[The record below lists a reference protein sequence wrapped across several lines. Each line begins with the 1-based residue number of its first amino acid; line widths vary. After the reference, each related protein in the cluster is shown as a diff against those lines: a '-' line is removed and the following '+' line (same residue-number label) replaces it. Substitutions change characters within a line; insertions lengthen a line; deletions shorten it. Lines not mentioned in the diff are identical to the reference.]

1 MTGAAGLMQ
10 VDLELS
16 PNEASDLLPL
26 DAAALLAAHGW
37 DAAYLTVLD
46 EGPVERCIALLGHSA
61 GDAVDTGW
69 TSRRLAFSPVSG
81 SGSTADAESLA
92 VHDGRVHVV
101 GSHFGPKGGPVL
113 PDRQFVA
120 RFAMAEVAAAID
132 RGRPALEIAPTAFFL
147 HRAVNDALAGAAD
160 LLPLAPQA
168 REAFVGAAR
177 RQAAQRGEPW
187 RHQLHPGD
195 HPINVEGAAF
205 GPEGR
210 LVLGLRFPPTADGH
224 ALLVEV
230 DDADAFFGGP
240 GKAPRCVAVWVLGG
254 VGAPHAPV
262 GVRALHHAGDG
273 VFDVVTGCLDE
284 RGAPLLGGR
293 DEGARAGCSHWR
305 FGLPPG
311 AGGGTLR
318 ASLVHDFGALDH
330 VEGVAT
336 GPDGAPL
343 YVVDADGHVDLRFLR
358 SGGGRPKGLDPTRA
372 G

>member
-1 MTGAAGLMQ
+1 MTGAASLAR
-10 VDLELS
+10 VDLELT

-26 DAAALLAAHGW
+26 DDAALLAAHGW

-46 EGPVERCIALLGHSA
+46 EGPVERCIAVLGHST
-61 GDAVDTGW
+61 GDAVDRGW
-69 TSRRLAFSPVSG
+69 TSRRLIFSPVSG

-92 VHDGRVHVV
+92 VHEGRVHVV

-120 RFAMAEVAAAID
+120 RFAMADLAAAVD
-132 RGRPALEIAPTAFFL
+132 GARPGLEIARTAFTL
-147 HRAVNDALAGAAD
+147 HRAVNDALARAVD
-160 LLPLAPQA
+160 LLPLAPRA

-177 RQAAQRGEPW
+177 RRGVERNEPW
-187 RHQLHPGD
+187 RHHLHPGD
-195 HPINVEGAAF
+195 QPINVEGAAF

-230 DDADAFFGGP
+230 DEAGTLFAGP
-240 GKAPRCVAVWVLGG
+240 GAMPRCVAVWVLGG
-254 VGAPHAPV
+254 PGGPGAPV

-273 VFDVVTGCLDE
+273 LFDVVTGCLDE

-293 DEGARAGCSHWR
+293 DEGARAGCAHWR
-305 FGLPPG
+305 FRLPAG
-311 AGGGTLR
+311 AAGGTLS
-318 ASLVHDFGALDH
+318 ASLVHDFGGLDH
-330 VEGVAT
+330 VEGVAS

-343 YVVDADGHVDLRFLR
+343 YVVDADGEVDLRFLR
-358 SGGGRPKGLDPTRA
+358 TGSASRSAGPTRA

>member
-1 MTGAAGLMQ
+1 VTGAGGLTR
-10 VDLELS
+10 VDLELA

-26 DAAALLAAHGW
+26 DDAALLSDHGW

-46 EGPVERCIALLGHSA
+46 EGPVERCVALLGHSA
-61 GDAVDTGW
+61 GDAVDRGW
-69 TSRRLAFSPVSG
+69 TSRRLHFSPVSG
-81 SGSTADAESLA
+81 SGTTADAESLA
-92 VHDGRVHVV
+92 VHEGRVHVV

-120 RFAMAEVAAAID
+120 RFALADVGAAVEG
-132 RGRPALEIAPTAFFL
+132 GRPALEIASTAFAL
-147 HRAVNDALAGAAD
+147 HRAVNDALARAAE

-168 REAFVGAAR
+168 RDAFVGAAR
-177 RQAAQRGEPW
+177 RRGAERRRPW

-195 HPINVEGAAF
+195 QPINVEGAAF

-224 ALLVEV
+224 ALLVEL
-230 DDADAFFGGP
+230 DDVGALFAAP
-240 GKAPRCVAVWVLGG
+240 GAVPRCAAVWVLGG
-254 VGAPHAPV
+254 AGGPQAPV
-262 GVRALHHAGDG
+262 GVRALHHGGDG
-273 VFDVVTGCLDE
+273 VFDVIAGCLDE

-305 FGLPPG
+305 FRLPAG
-311 AGGGTLR
+311 AAGGTLP

-330 VEGVAT
+330 VEGVAS

-343 YVVDADGHVDLRFLR
+343 YVVDADGEVDLRFLR
-358 SGGGRPKGLDPTRA
+358 SGTAPTPA
-372 G
+372 A

>member
-1 MTGAAGLMQ
+1 VTGTAGLTR
-10 VDLELS
+10 VDLELA

-26 DAAALLAAHGW
+26 DDAALVGAHGW

-46 EGPVERCIALLGHSA
+46 EGPVERCVALLGHSA
-61 GDAVDTGW
+61 GDAVDRGW

-113 PDRQFVA
+113 ADRQFVA
-120 RFAMAEVAAAID
+120 RFAVADVGAAVD
-132 RGRPALEIAPTAFFL
+132 GARPGLEIAHTAFGV
-147 HRAVNDALAGAAD
+147 HRAVNDALARAVE
-160 LLPLAPQA
+160 LLRLTPQA
-168 REAFVGAAR
+168 RVAFIEAAR
-177 RQAAQRGEPW
+177 RRAAERREPW

-195 HPINVEGAAF
+195 CPINVEGAAF
-205 GPEGR
+205 GPEER
-210 LVLGLRFPPTADGH
+210 LVLGLRFPPTADGR

-230 DDADAFFGGP
+230 DDP
-240 GKAPRCVAVWVLGG
+240 GALFAAPGAVPRVVAVWVLGG
-254 VGAPHAPV
+254 PGGPQAPV

-273 VFDVVTGCLDE
+273 VFDVITGCLDE

-305 FGLPPG
+305 FRLPAG
-311 AGGGTLR
+311 AAGGTLS

-330 VEGVAT
+330 VEGVAS

-343 YVVDADGHVDLRFLR
+343 YVVDADGEVDLRFLR
-358 SGGGRPKGLDPTRA
+358 SGSPEGLSR
-372 G
+372 